1 MSEEVSLGLHNSKR
15 KEEHNEAEMDSGLKG
30 TAEDVKTLTERPGLQ
45 LEDVFKSQRKRV
57 IKRVWEAGCGLL
69 ALKHPAK
76 WKKLSQAQVP
86 KYNNK
91 GRVINRITAVRM
103 WFMLKAATRS
113 KEESKGKKK
122 PQFSVQV
129 DMVLLL
135 VPKEAGY
142 LKPSPVN
149 VVSSVN
155 QIIIKV
161 GLEAEPEVALRP
173 RVNTNLDR
181 EMFVLYASCV
191 GDTDTNVVSS
201 LVDARVKRNDI
212 SLGGGSTNQGKCS
225 SRCKCFW
232 SKELKLDITCIS
244 LVLQWL
250 ENTRPQMPSFALW
263 VPEFYVSAF
272 LTVTQSEEIIT
283 EADGDHE
290 LK

>member
-1 MSEEVSLGLHNSKR
+1 
-15 KEEHNEAEMDSGLKG
+15 
-30 TAEDVKTLTERPGLQ
+30 
-45 LEDVFKSQRKRV
+45 
-57 IKRVWEAGCGLL
+57 
-69 ALKHPAK
+69 
-76 WKKLSQAQVP
+76 
-86 KYNNK
+86 
-91 GRVINRITAVRM
+91 
-103 WFMLKAATRS
+103 
-113 KEESKGKKK
+113 
-122 PQFSVQV
+122 
-129 DMVLLL
+129 MVLLL

-232 SKELKLDITCIS
+232 SKELVQNVKQRVGMKEGNSIT
-244 LVLQWL
+244 
-250 ENTRPQMPSFALW
+250 
-263 VPEFYVSAF
+263 
-272 LTVTQSEEIIT
+272 
-283 EADGDHE
+283 
-290 LK
+290 

>member
-1 MSEEVSLGLHNSKR
+1 
-15 KEEHNEAEMDSGLKG
+15 
-30 TAEDVKTLTERPGLQ
+30 
-45 LEDVFKSQRKRV
+45 
-57 IKRVWEAGCGLL
+57 
-69 ALKHPAK
+69 
-76 WKKLSQAQVP
+76 
-86 KYNNK
+86 
-91 GRVINRITAVRM
+91 
-103 WFMLKAATRS
+103 
-113 KEESKGKKK
+113 
-122 PQFSVQV
+122 
-129 DMVLLL
+129 MVLLL

-232 SKELKLDITCIS
+232 SKEL
-244 LVLQWL
+244 WL